1 MAYHESPQQSSRQ
14 VCGVEVSRMFSQLH
28 ETGKHACG
36 KEKDLWWPWPPES
49 FVSQIL
55 SLNQE
60 GLDSV
65 EPGKDLAGQ
74 VRGRKDRW

>member
-1 MAYHESPQQSSRQ
+1 
-14 VCGVEVSRMFSQLH
+14 MFSQLH

-36 KEKDLWWPWPPES
+36 KEKGLWWPWPPEG

-55 SLNQE
+55 NLNQE
-60 GLDSV
+60 GLDST

-74 VRGRKDRW
+74 TRGGKIGGSVPGRHLGGWC